1 MTTKSN
7 NNNNDDNNI
16 ETPNAENCL
25 QLSKELDQAI
35 QNLLTMSQF
44 RVIAQTQGKDIATME
59 AVKFLR
65 EHSPQLFN
73 KENPGDG
80 LAMLYAGMD

>member
-7 NNNNDDNNI
+7 NTNDENT
-16 ETPNAENCL
+16 ETPNAEKCL

-35 QNLLTMSQF
+35 HNLLTLRDF
-44 RVIAQTQGKDIATME
+44 RDIAQTQGNDIATME
-59 AVKFLR
+59 VIKFLR
-65 EHSPQLFN
+65 ETRPELFN
-73 KENPGDG
+73 PQNPADS